1 MEIFMKYFAYGS
13 NMCTNWLRSRVPSAS
28 FNSIGILN
36 GYILKFHKRSKD
48 GSGKCNAY
56 FTNKDSDRV
65 IGAVFEL
72 DEKEKPALDRAE
84 GLDNGYHEVE
94 LPIVTASGSVSAK
107 MYVADDDAIVDS
119 LSPYTW
125 YKDLVINGAR
135 ANGLP
140 EAYIRFID
148 EIREAR
154 ADPDQDREAR
164 NRRYLPCSNDGD

>member
-1 MEIFMKYFAYGS
+1 MKYFAYGS
-13 NMCTNWLRSRVPSAS
+13 NMCTDWLRSRVPSAS
-28 FNSIGILN
+28 FNSIGILY
-36 GYILKFHKRSKD
+36 GYVLKFHKRSVD

-65 IGAVFEL
+65 IGIIFKL
-72 DEKEKPALDRAE
+72 NEKEKPALDRAE
-84 GLDNGYHEVE
+84 GLGNGYHEVE
-94 LPIVTASGSVSAK
+94 AQIVTTGGSVSAK
-107 MYVADDDAIVDS
+107 MYVADEDAIVDS

-148 EIREAR
+148 GIREAR
-154 ADPDQDREAR
+154 ADLDQDREAR
-164 NRRYLPCSNDGD
+164 ARRYLPCKNDSD